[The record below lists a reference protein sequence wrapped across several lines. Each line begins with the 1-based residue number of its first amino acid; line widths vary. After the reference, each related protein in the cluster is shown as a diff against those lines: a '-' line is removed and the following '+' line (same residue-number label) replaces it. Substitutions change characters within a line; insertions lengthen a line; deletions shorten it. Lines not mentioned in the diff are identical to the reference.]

1 MLSFRIQIF
10 FLIKLFFHVSEPIHP
25 QGGSWDVLNNLRK
38 KEAREKYGQED
49 FKSKHGYSLG
59 AEESS
64 KQQNDKKKQKQR
76 HHLLLHCDDEFQT
89 KAFESRHLIIWKCL
103 SLLSQCTNKNA
114 KLQLLTVNMNAIDAQ
129 QINVLLVEMRYSYEI
144 TQSSQFQ
151 QCIPSLDSPSKKAQY
166 PRYVCIKNTQR
177 PSSEKFFSLLDVLM
191 IFTDW
196 LYGR

>member
-1 MLSFRIQIF
+1 M
-10 FLIKLFFHVSEPIHP
+10 
-25 QGGSWDVLNNLRK
+25 
-38 KEAREKYGQED
+38 
-49 FKSKHGYSLG
+49 
-59 AEESS
+59 
-64 KQQNDKKKQKQR
+64 
-76 HHLLLHCDDEFQT
+76 HCDDEIQT

-129 QINVLLVEMRYSYEI
+129 QINVLLMEMRYSYEI

-177 PSSEKFFSLLDVLM
+177 PHSEKFFSLLDVLM
-191 IFTDW
+191 IFTD
-196 LYGR
+196 